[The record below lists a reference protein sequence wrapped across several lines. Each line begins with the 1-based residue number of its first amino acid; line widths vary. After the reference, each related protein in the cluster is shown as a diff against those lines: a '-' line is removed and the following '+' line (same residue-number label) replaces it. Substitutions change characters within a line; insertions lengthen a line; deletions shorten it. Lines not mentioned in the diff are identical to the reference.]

1 MALQAAAMAELRA
14 CRQEHLLAAEQWN
27 YYDEAFLAMGSS
39 SSGIGRGRVGN
50 GSADSSSVDDGGGG
64 SDATNSSSSDDDDD
78 DDDDDEEEEEE
89 EVEGEGLLDSSFAS
103 KSRGMERSGAAMK

>member
-1 MALQAAAMAELRA
+1 MAELRA

-50 GSADSSSVDDGGGG
+50 GSADSSSDDDGGGG
-64 SDATNSSSSDDDDD
+64 SDAANSSSSS
-78 DDDDDEEEEEE
+78 DDDDEEEEEE
-89 EVEGEGLLDSSFAS
+89 EEVEKEGLLDSSFAS

>member
-1 MALQAAAMAELRA
+1 MAELRA

-50 GSADSSSVDDGGGG
+50 GSADSSSDDDGGGG
-64 SDATNSSSSDDDDD
+64 SDAANSSSSDDDDD
-78 DDDDDEEEEEE
+78 EEEE
-89 EVEGEGLLDSSFAS
+89 EVEEEGLLDSSFAS

>member
-1 MALQAAAMAELRA
+1 MAELRA

-78 DDDDDEEEEEE
+78 DEEEEEEEEE